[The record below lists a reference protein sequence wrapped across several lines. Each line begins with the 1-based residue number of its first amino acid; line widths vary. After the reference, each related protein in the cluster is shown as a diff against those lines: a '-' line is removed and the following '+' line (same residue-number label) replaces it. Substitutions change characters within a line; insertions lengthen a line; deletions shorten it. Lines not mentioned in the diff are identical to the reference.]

1 MVVERGDGVE
11 SSGGEHAEVNTSM
24 SMKGKRLNRSVTE
37 LNKGGKYER
46 MNEWLGLHDWFNVRN
61 ECMTECKH

>member
-1 MVVERGDGVE
+1 ME
-11 SSGGEHAEVNTSM
+11 SSQAEVNTSM

-37 LNKGGKYER
+37 LNKGGKYGR
-46 MNEWLGLHDWFNVRN
+46 MNEWLGLHDWFNERN